1 MLSADKI
8 KRSVFFAR
16 TGPII
21 GGHVYAETIK
31 RNGDGVGS
39 GDEDEDEGDEED
51 ADEDEDES

>member
-21 GGHVYAETIK
+21 GGHVYAETLE
-31 RNGDGVGS
+31 RNGDGVGN
-39 GDEDEDEGDEED
+39 GYED
-51 ADEDEDES
+51 